1 MMPSHIPRSG
11 YPCQLPGLEGYKG
24 NTYKIEAF
32 KKLQSTG
39 MESTRFMIGFL
50 MDYYGAP
57 AELPPVLPLAV
68 VLDIENNKAALPVT
82 GDDKVTLTHSETI
95 GKFVATSLDLKEW
108 PEKSW
113 IIGDTLTWREALGLV
128 ESTRSKSFSNLTFPV
143 WIFH

>member
-1 MMPSHIPRSG
+1 
-11 YPCQLPGLEGYKG
+11 
-24 NTYKIEAF
+24 
-32 KKLQSTG
+32 
-39 MESTRFMIGFL
+39 
-50 MDYYGAP
+50 
-57 AELPPVLPLAV
+57 LPLAV